1 MRDFFGSTRFKIL
14 VAVLMVMLGFM
25 IAAIYTNGT
34 AAVFSQAVNLIV
46 EPVQKLSASV
56 NSGVTGFLEKYFGAS
71 KTYEENQLLRKEV
84 SELRKQLVGYEDMKH
99 EYEQLKQISA
109 VRERN
114 EDLILAAASVIE
126 RDHSNPFGSFTVD
139 KGTLDDVALYDP
151 VITEDGLV
159 GYVEEVGASHARV
172 MTLLNLSINVG
183 ASNSMTHDVGNV
195 TGTMELAKQGQ
206 CKMEYLPR
214 DSETK
219 PDDII
224 VTSGGSVFPRGQV
237 IGVVHEIRTSAMGNS
252 LEAIID
258 PAVDIATVKDVF
270 IITEFTGQGQQ

>member
-14 VAVLMVMLGFM
+14 IAVLMVMLGFM
-25 IAAIYTNGT
+25 IGAVYTHGT

-56 NSGVTGFLEKYFGAS
+56 NNGVTGFLEKYFGAS
-71 KTYEENQLLRKEV
+71 KTYEENKLLREEV
-84 SELRKQLVGYEDMKH
+84 SKLRKQLVDYADMKH
-99 EYEQLKQISA
+99 ENEQLKKIND

-114 EDLILAAASVIE
+114 EDLVMMAASVIE

-172 MTLLNLSINVG
+172 MTLLNLSINIG
-183 ASNSMTHDVGNV
+183 AVNSATQDVGNV
-195 TGTMELAKQGQ
+195 TGTMELAENGQ
-206 CKMEYLPR
+206 CRMEYLPR
-214 DSETK
+214 DSATEQGN
-219 PDDII
+219 II
-224 VTSGGSVFPRGQV
+224 VTSGGSVFPQGQI
-237 IGVVHEIRTSAMGNS
+237 IGVVSEVRTSSMGNS
-252 LEAIID
+252 LEAVID
-258 PAVDIATVKDVF
+258 PAVEISTVKNVF